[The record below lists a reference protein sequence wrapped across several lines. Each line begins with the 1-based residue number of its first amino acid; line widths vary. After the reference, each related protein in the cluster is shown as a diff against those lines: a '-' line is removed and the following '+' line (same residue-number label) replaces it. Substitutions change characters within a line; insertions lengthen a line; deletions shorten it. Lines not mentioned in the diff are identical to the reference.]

1 MYQKVTRKKKTCVK
15 HTIEWPQNLQLQ
27 PTLKSKAHSYKL
39 SLETRDDNKRRKQ
52 FNWVCLVIQLGVEC
66 GGIHKQQMW

>member
-1 MYQKVTRKKKTCVK
+1 MPKKPKKKGIVNSTNTNLHKKFINVSKGNKKKKTCVK

-39 SLETRDDNKRRKQ
+39 SLETRDDNKRRK
-52 FNWVCLVIQLGVEC
+52 
-66 GGIHKQQMW
+66 